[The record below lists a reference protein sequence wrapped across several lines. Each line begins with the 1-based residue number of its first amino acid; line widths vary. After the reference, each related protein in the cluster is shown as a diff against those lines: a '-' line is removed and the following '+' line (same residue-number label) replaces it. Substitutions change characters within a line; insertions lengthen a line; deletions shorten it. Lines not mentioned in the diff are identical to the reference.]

1 MNLLAYAKA
10 IAAFIVGAAAPLL
23 SAAVANHGT
32 LTSTDLKTA
41 LVTAILSGGT
51 VLGVK
56 NKDAVSASG
65 LVVTLK
71 TDVDKFLA
79 VITAGLPTLVEQ
91 AAQAAIAPPVAP
103 PVVVAPAAP
112 AVYAPVV
119 APPVAPPPTA

>member
-56 NKDAVSASG
+56 NKAAVSASG

-91 AAQAAIAPPVAP
+91 AAQAAIAPPVAA
-103 PVVVAPAAP
+103 PVVVAQPL
-112 AVYAPVV
+112 VD